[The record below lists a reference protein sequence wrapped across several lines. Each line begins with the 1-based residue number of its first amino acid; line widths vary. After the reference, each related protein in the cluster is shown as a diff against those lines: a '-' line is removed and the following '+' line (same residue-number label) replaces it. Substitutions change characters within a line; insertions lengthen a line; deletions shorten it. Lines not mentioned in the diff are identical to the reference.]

1 MTSGHAIR
9 SSHLSVHRHTEDAGQ
24 YTASVVGTSV
34 ERADSPVD
42 THGKKVGM
50 KFAGVDL
57 AAEAD
62 RTGLAILNF
71 GEGESLNAQ
80 MTIDELLL
88 GADDDA
94 IRDTVVQAGRTG
106 IDVPLGWPQKFVEF
120 VSDHASGSL
129 SAPVTTD
136 REWRRGLAL
145 RETDRSVQR
154 CTGVWPLSVA
164 TERIAYA
171 AMRWAGIEAH
181 LRAEGVSVARDG
193 SGVVYEVY
201 PAAALKAWGL
211 QHRGYKG
218 QKNSELRHQLVDDL
232 SAKFPNLEW
241 NGHRD
246 LCVADDNA
254 LDAVLAAIIAL
265 EASLGRCEPAPADL
279 KSSALREGW
288 IWVPRIDRTD

>member
-1 MTSGHAIR
+1 M
-9 SSHLSVHRHTEDAGQ
+9 
-24 YTASVVGTSV
+24 
-34 ERADSPVD
+34 
-42 THGKKVGM
+42 KV
-50 KFAGVDL
+50 AGVDL

-80 MTIDELLL
+80 ITIDELLL

-94 IRDTVVQAGRTG
+94 IRDAIVQAGRTG

-120 VSDHASGSL
+120 VSDHASGTL
-129 SAPVTTD
+129 SAPESTD

-145 RETDRSVQR
+145 RETDRYVQR
-154 CTGVWPLSVA
+154 AIGVWPLSVA

-181 LRAEGVSVARDG
+181 VRAEGVSVARDG

-218 QKNSELRHQLVDDL
+218 QKNSEVRHELVDDL
-232 SAKFPNLEW
+232 SAKFLNLEW
-241 NGHRD
+241 NGQRD
-246 LCVADDNA
+246 FCVADDNA

-265 EASLGRCEPAPADL
+265 EAYLGRCEPVPAEL
-279 KSSALREGW
+279 QSSARREGW
-288 IWVPRIDRTD
+288 IWVPRDALPD

>member
-9 SSHLSVHRHTEDAGQ
+9 SSPLNVRRRTDNTGQ
-24 YTASVVGTSV
+24 QTASVVGTSV
-34 ERADSPVD
+34 ERADSPVN

-50 KFAGVDL
+50 KVAGVDL

-62 RTGLAILNF
+62 RTGLAILNV
-71 GEGESLNAQ
+71 GERESLNAQ

-94 IRDTVVQAGRTG
+94 IRDAIVQVGRTG
-106 IDVPLGWPQKFVEF
+106 IDVPLGWPQRFVEF
-120 VSDHASGSL
+120 VSDHASGHL
-129 SAPVTTD
+129 PAPVTTD

-154 CTGVWPLSVA
+154 CAGVWPLSVA

-201 PAAALKAWGL
+201 PAAALKVWGL

-218 QKNSELRHQLVDDL
+218 QKNSEVRHQLVNDL
-232 SAKFPNLEW
+232 TAKFPNLEW
-241 NGHRD
+241 NGHKD
-246 LCVADDNA
+246 FCVADDNA
-254 LDAVLAAIIAL
+254 LDAVLAAIVAL
-265 EASLGRCEPAPADL
+265 EAYLGRCEPAPTEL
-279 KSSALREGW
+279 KLSTRREGW
-288 IWVPRIDRTD
+288 IWVPRNDWPG